1 MKGMIKRRQRAF
13 TLLEL
18 LVVVAILAII
28 GGGLLVAY
36 EGLEEDASE
45 GQDSFNIGGVNRAV
59 RTFRV
64 LNSTFPDELD
74 SLLAGDAS
82 AAVFTGALLDRLD
95 DDLAGRLLATA
106 TLSAGE
112 LAALNAIGITTV
124 RDIDTDAGGTN
135 PYDNDND
142 FTDDSV
148 TVPNRIFDD
157 QQAAP
162 SGFYGVARTLAAA
175 DEVATVSVG
184 STLGTLLGL
193 VAGDEVVAIG
203 LGNNTSMANAAYN
216 GALGE
221 VPYSRVGVGEYGRYI
236 LLLQVSDA
244 GGAFSEARFLG
255 VLDAKG
261 KLLDEAYA
269 DFAD

>member
-45 GQDSFNIGGVNRAV
+45 GQDSFNIGGVNRAI

-64 LNSTFPDELD
+64 LNSTFPDDLD
-74 SLLAGDAS
+74 SLLAGDA
-82 AAVFTGALLDRLD
+82 AAVVFTGALLDRLHT
-95 DDLAGRLLATA
+95 DLAGRLLATA

-112 LAALNAIGITTV
+112 LAAHNAIGVTTV
-124 RDIDTDAGGTN
+124 RDVDTDAGGTN

-142 FTDDSV
+142 LTDDSV
-148 TVPNRIFDD
+148 TVSNRIFDNAV
-157 QQAAP
+157 AA
-162 SGFYGVARTLAAA
+162 SGFYGVSRTLVAA

-193 VAGDEVVAIG
+193 VAGDEVVAFG

-221 VPYSRVGVGEYGRYI
+221 IPYSRVGVGEYGRYI
-236 LLLQVSDA
+236 LLLQVSNA

-255 VLDAKG
+255 VVDSKG